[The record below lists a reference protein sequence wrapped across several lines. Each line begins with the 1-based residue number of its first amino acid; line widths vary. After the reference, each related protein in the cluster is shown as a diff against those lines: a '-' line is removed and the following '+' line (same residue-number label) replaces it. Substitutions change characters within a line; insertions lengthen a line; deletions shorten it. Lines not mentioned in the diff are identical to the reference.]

1 MAQKTEPNVE
11 VLGKHLINFCIENN
25 IKSFRFN
32 RKNTKM
38 PNYSGSIL
46 MDDFEKL
53 VMMPC
58 SSCKQIAIFTSEGP
72 NDEYPEPLCKN
83 CEENPDEN

>member
-1 MAQKTEPNVE
+1 
-11 VLGKHLINFCIENN
+11 
-25 IKSFRFN
+25 
-32 RKNTKM
+32 
-38 PNYSGSIL
+38 